1 MSVIRLALAQIDTC
15 VGNIE
20 VNSEKIL
27 QYCKKAKENNAQMVV
42 FPEMTLT
49 GYPIEDLALRATFR
63 KAANNAIFTLA
74 KRLCSE
80 ELSDLYV
87 VVGTVGLDES
97 SGKPRNRL
105 VVLHNGNIILHYDK
119 HFLPNYG
126 VFDEFRIFSSGNECS
141 ILEIDD
147 FRIGFAI
154 CEDIWQDGGPVAQLA
169 NKGINVL
176 VTMNGSPYEE
186 GKTHVRVKLA
196 KQRASEVNAPVVY
209 VNQVGGQDD
218 LVFDGG
224 SFVVDRDGSLLER
237 SQMFKEDISYVDID
251 SSVCKQKVST
261 IAKKL
266 EQDEEVYC
274 ACVLG
279 LRDYMRKNGFKGVC
293 LGLSGGIDS
302 ALVATMAADA
312 CGGQNVW
319 GISMPSM
326 YSSDGSKDDA
336 YDLAKRICANY
347 DVQPIEPLF
356 KVFQTQLDLQGIAA
370 ENLQARV
377 RGVIVMAYSNSK
389 GLLAL
394 ATGNKSELACGYS
407 TIYGDAVGGYATL
420 KDLFKT
426 RVWALSRWRN
436 RAAANGVGI
445 GMLPIVGFEDLENQ
459 KIPDDGLLIPINS
472 IIKPPSAELRPGQKD
487 SDSLPEYDLLDR
499 VLQAHIELAH
509 GRADLLL
516 DGFDEQTVDTVMR
529 LVDRA
534 EWKRRQYPLG
544 PKVSSIAFGRDRR
557 MPITTAFRE

>member
-1 MSVIRLALAQIDTC
+1 MSFLRLALAQVDTC
-15 VGNIE
+15 VGNIDNN
-20 VNSEKIL
+20 VAKVV
-27 QYCKKAKENNAQMVV
+27 QYTARAQQSGARVVV

-49 GYPIEDLALRATFR
+49 GYPIEDLALRGTFR
-63 KAANNAIFTLA
+63 TAAQQAVDTLA
-74 KRLCSE
+74 ARLVNE
-80 ELSDLYV
+80 GLGELYV
-87 VVGTVGLDES
+87 VVGTVGFDES

-105 VVLHNGNIILHYDK
+105 LVLHEGKSVLQYDK

-126 VFDEFRIFSSGNECS
+126 VFDEFRIFSSGNKCE
-141 ILEIDD
+141 ILEVDGL
-147 FRIGFAI
+147 RLGFAI
-154 CEDIWQDGGPVAQLA
+154 CEDIWQDGGPVAKLA
-169 NKGINVL
+169 KLGINAL
-176 VTMNGSPYEE
+176 ITMNGSPYEE
-186 GKTHVRVKLA
+186 GKTYVRLNLA
-196 KQRASEVNAPVVY
+196 QKRAAEVNAPVVY

-224 SFVVDRDGSLLER
+224 SFVVDADGTLLER
-237 SQMFKEDISYVDID
+237 SPMFAEDLSFVDFD
-251 SSVCKQKVST
+251 SSIKKQKVSS
-261 IAKKL
+261 IAPKL
-266 EQDEEVYC
+266 DADEEVYC
-274 ACVLG
+274 ACVVG

-312 CGGQNVW
+312 CGGANVY

-336 YDLAKRICANY
+336 RDLAERIGAHY

-356 KVFQTQLDLQGIAA
+356 KAFQSQLSLEGVAA

-377 RGVIVMAYSNSK
+377 RGVIVMAYSNSR
-389 GLLAL
+389 GVLAL

-407 TIYGDAVGGYATL
+407 TIYGDAVGGYAPI
-420 KDLFKT
+420 KDLLKT

-436 RAAANGVGI
+436 RAASDGVGV
-445 GMLPIVGFEDLENQ
+445 GMLPIVGFEDAKKVEAPQ
-459 KIPDDGLLIPINS
+459 DGVLIPVNS

-487 SDSLPEYDLLDR
+487 SDSLPEYELLDR

-509 GRADLLL
+509 GRADLLA
-516 DGFDEQTVDTVMR
+516 DGFDAHTVDTVMR

-544 PKVSSIAFGRDRR
+544 PKVSAIAFGRDRR
-557 MPITTAFRE
+557 MPVTTAFRE